1 MKLHLISGSVA
12 IKAMALIA
20 STIALLLFQ
29 LPVQAEIERMP
40 APPPNVPMGPLP
52 PVDEPMTADKKA
64 AIDAMLATQHAEQT
78 WPQLVKQM
86 SVGGQAKIK
95 AGLDAEFARHK
106 ELSKARRKEV
116 AAYIDS
122 LAPAATEDVTQA
134 LLQLD
139 VKQVLQ
145 DMGYF
150 VYGKYLTTDEIRQ
163 MTAQYTN
170 PTWLKLQRLQ
180 PQLQQEGRGKAP
192 GVVMTRYF
200 NELELHELLNITR
213 SPVSLKLTALQPQLR
228 SESKVYFDKAA
239 DAPIQAVTE
248 KYLSQLREKIASMH
262 K

>member
-1 MKLHLISGSVA
+1 MKLPLLSKSA
-12 IKAMALIA
+12 LIKASALA
-20 STIALLLFQ
+20 VSAIALSMIQ
-29 LPVQAEIERMP
+29 LPAQAEIEGMP
-40 APPPNVPMGPLP
+40 PPPPNIPAGPLP
-52 PVDEPMTADKKA
+52 PVDEPMTPEKKA

-86 SVGGQAKIK
+86 SIAGPAKIK
-95 AGLDAEFARHK
+95 AGLDAEVAKHK
-106 ELSKARRKEV
+106 ELNKARRKEI
-116 AAYIDS
+116 AAYIES
-122 LAPAATEDVTQA
+122 LAPAATDDVTQA

-180 PQLQQEGRGKAP
+180 PQLQQEGRGKPP
-192 GVVMTRYF
+192 GVVMTKYF
-200 NELELHELLNITR
+200 NAQELHELLNITR

-228 SESKVYFDKAA
+228 AESKTYFDNAA
-239 DAPIQAVTE
+239 DAPIRAVSE
-248 KYLSQLREKIASMH
+248 KYLALLREKIASLH